1 MDRQERI
8 KPEGSNNH
16 KTDRPDIYLDK
27 PRQKVQRKDQGEQE
41 VRNTE
46 IRKKI
51 AKNGE
56 INLELVVD
64 STEKRKTINEN

>member
-1 MDRQERI
+1 MDKQERI

-27 PRQKVQRKDQGEQE
+27 PTQEVQRKDQGEQE

-51 AKNGE
+51 AENGE

>member
-1 MDRQERI
+1 MDKQERI
-8 KPEGSNNH
+8 KPEVSNNH

-27 PRQKVQRKDQGEQE
+27 PRQEVQRKDQGEQE

-51 AKNGE
+51 AENGE

>member
-64 STEKRKTINEN
+64 CTEKRKTINEN

>member
-41 VRNTE
+41 VRNTK

-64 STEKRKTINEN
+64 CTEKRKTINEN

>member
-1 MDRQERI
+1 MDKQERI

-64 STEKRKTINEN
+64 CTEKRKTINEN

>member
-51 AKNGE
+51 TKNGE

-64 STEKRKTINEN
+64 CTEKRKTINEN

>member
-8 KPEGSNNH
+8 KPEGSSNH

-41 VRNTE
+41 VRNTK

-64 STEKRKTINEN
+64 CTEKRKTINEN